1 MMLSLEVS
9 DYADASKKDRWCEQ
23 GETKFN
29 RFNLISMLLGYEKT
43 YSNTLEDISAEDIED
58 YEL

>member
-1 MMLSLEVS
+1 MLP
-9 DYADASKKDRWCEQ
+9 KDRWCEQ

-29 RFNLISMLLGYEKT
+29 RFNFRSRLLGYEKT

-58 YEL
+58 YESLWGVKTL